1 MASTTQ
7 NLLDH
12 PNSMQRLASPNPLA
26 LIIFGYMQ
34 VLDVLSTLAFLLGG
48 VQEANPI
55 VRTAMEITRSPI
67 VGLSVVKALGLILGV
82 YCWRSG
88 RFLLLERVNIF
99 FALLVAYNLC
109 CLILAL
115 AAR

>member
-12 PNSMQRLASPNPLA
+12 PNSMQRLASPNRLA

-34 VLDVLSTLAFLLGG
+34 VLDLLSTLAFLQGG

-55 VRTAMEITRSPI
+55 VRIAMEATRSPI
-67 VGLSVVKALGLILGV
+67 VGLTVVKSLGLMMGV
-82 YCWRSG
+82 YCWRS
-88 RFLLLERVNIF
+88 RRVQLLERVNVF

-115 AAR
+115 EAR